1 VAWDALTCPVNRMTG
16 TRDFSRSR
24 GDRPIYARLAEE
36 IAEGIRSG
44 ELLPGDRVASEPELM
59 RRHSISRA
67 TAVKALEHLEQW
79 GLVRRE
85 QGRGTFVEA
94 PRLVQRSA
102 QLGSFSDQVRRHGH
116 TPSQRLLRIGPP
128 QSPADDLG
136 LRARLGD
143 DTVEIERLRLVDGE
157 PVGVHTTV
165 IDRRVAQGADVDEA
179 AFADEHASLYALL
192 EAVGVHVAEAD
203 EHLQAVEATEKEA
216 ELLGIEHGNALM
228 RVVRISYGSDGEPIE
243 VVDARYRADRFDYSV
258 SLVRRHGRGGGKSS
272 RGKGK
277 EHHEG
282 QFNEGARDARRGRGD
297 GGRVRQVGRR
307 ELE

>member
-1 VAWDALTCPVNRMTG
+1 MTG
-16 TRDFSRSR
+16 TRDFTRSR
-24 GDRPIYARLAEE
+24 GDRPIYVRLAEH
-36 IAEGIRSG
+36 IADGIRSG
-44 ELLPGDRVASEPELM
+44 DLLPGDRVASEPELM

-67 TAVKALEHLEQW
+67 TAVKALEHLEQR

-102 QLGSFSDQVRRHGH
+102 QLGSFSEQVRRHGH
-116 TPSQRLLRIGPP
+116 APSQRLLSIGPP
-128 QSPADDLG
+128 QQPTDDLG

-143 DTVEIERLRLVDGE
+143 DTVEIRRLRLVDGE

-165 IDRRVAQGADVDEA
+165 LEHRVAQRASLNER
-179 AFADEHASLYALL
+179 AFADEQASLYVLL
-192 EAVGVHVAEAD
+192 DAVGIHIAEAD
-203 EHLQAVEATEKEA
+203 EHLQAVEATKTEA
-216 ELLGIEHGNALM
+216 ELLGISPGSALM
-228 RVVRISYGSDGEPIE
+228 RVVRISYGADGEPIE

-258 SLVRRHGRGGGKSS
+258 SLVRRHGQGRAGGSS

-282 QFNEGARDARRGRGD
+282 QFNAGTRDAHRGRDD

>member
-1 VAWDALTCPVNRMTG
+1 MTG
-16 TRDFSRSR
+16 ARDFNRSR
-24 GDRPIYARLAEE
+24 GDRPIYVRLAEH
-36 IAEGIRSG
+36 IADGISSG

-67 TAVKALEHLEQW
+67 TAVKALEHLEQR

-102 QLGSFSDQVRRHGH
+102 QLGSFSEQVRRHGH
-116 TPSQRLLRIGPP
+116 TPSQRLLSIGPP
-128 QSPADDLG
+128 QRPADDLG
-136 LRARLGD
+136 LQARLGD
-143 DTVEIERLRLVDGE
+143 DTVEIQRLRLVDGE

-165 IDRRVAQGADVDEA
+165 LERTVAQRANLNEG
-179 AFADEHASLYALL
+179 AFADEQASLYALL
-192 EAVGVHVAEAD
+192 DAAGIHIAEAD
-203 EHLQAVEATEKEA
+203 EHLQAVEATEKQA
-216 ELLGIEHGNALM
+216 ELLGIEPGRALM
-228 RVVRISYGSDGEPIE
+228 RVVRISYGADGAPIE

-258 SLVRRHGRGGGKSS
+258 SLVRRHGQGRAGGESY
-272 RGKGK
+272 RGKRK
-277 EHHEG
+277 EHHER
-282 QFNEGARDARRGRGD
+282 QFSEGSRDADGGRGD